1 MPCCPFGAFF
11 FGAFG
16 TPGLLK
22 TRVKLCWVGSFLAR
36 VPTSPNPR
44 KSFMDNDFYTYAWL
58 RTDGTPYYVGKGRKG
73 RAFRKDRQF
82 HPKDESRVL
91 ILKKDL
97 TEEEAFK
104 HECYMIAVLGRKDL
118 GTGIL
123 RNRTSGGEGT
133 SGHHRIVSEETKQK
147 IREAHQGRKHSEETK
162 RKISQGNLG
171 KPKKQPK
178 SRKFSEEH
186 KENIRKSA
194 LARTDK
200 RTPPSWK
207 GKKHSPETIEKM
219 RQTHRKRHAKV
230 RETELYGT

>member
-1 MPCCPFGAFF
+1 
-11 FGAFG
+11 
-16 TPGLLK
+16 
-22 TRVKLCWVGSFLAR
+22 
-36 VPTSPNPR
+36 
-44 KSFMDNDFYTYAWL
+44 MDNDFYTYAWL

-82 HPKDESRVL
+82 HPKDEARVL

-133 SGHHRIVSEETKQK
+133 SGYPRIVSEETKQK
-147 IREAHQGRKHSEETK
+147 MREAHQGKKHTEEAKKKISKANKGKRHGGGRKGKKLTEETKEKLRQKALGRKHSEKTK
-162 RKISQGNLG
+162 ELLRQQNTGRKMPPLSAEARRNL
-171 KPKKQPK
+171 
-178 SRKFSEEH
+178 SEGQ
-186 KENIRKSA
+186 RRRW
-194 LARTDK
+194 AR
-200 RTPPSWK
+200 
-207 GKKHSPETIEKM
+207 
-219 RQTHRKRHAKV
+219 V